1 MSDPTQSIYNRQ
13 MNELASLRHRQIMM
27 AGVIFAL
34 IAIAVL
40 FGAFGISASAGQ
52 TVRPVQDALSLP
64 ACPPKGMTIDG
75 TVVRVIDGDT
85 IVVESRVEY
94 HVRLLDCWAPES
106 RTKDA
111 AEKQRGLAAKTRMQQ
126 LAGDKPVRV
135 FLPAADDLTDMM
147 TMGRLL
153 GRVWILNGDAPTTPD
168 LSTIMVSERFA
179 TPEKLQP

>member
-1 MSDPTQSIYNRQ
+1 MSRTHT
-13 MNELASLRHRQIMM
+13 MMTGLLLAML
-27 AGVIFAL
+27 GVLAL
-34 IAIAVL
+34 G
-40 FGAFGISASAGQ
+40 FGVFGLPASAGQ
-52 TVRPVQDALSLP
+52 SIRPVPDTLSVP

-106 RTKDA
+106 RTRDLD
-111 AEKQRGLAAKTRMQQ
+111 EKQRGLAAKARMQQ
-126 LAGDKPVRV
+126 LAADKPVRV

-153 GRVWILNGDAPTTPD
+153 GRVWILSGYAPTSPD
-168 LSTIMVSERFA
+168 LSTIMVAEQLA
-179 TPEKLQP
+179 TREKLKP